1 MFASELFC
9 KCKFTAFTNGLH
21 NNLDEIIIDNLIL
34 QQFVI
39 VQCSTICNV
48 SIDINQFQFLIS
60 GNSGLCYLVLMFPF
74 YFFLYF
80 ELFEVFYILFY
91 QEWTVSWIFN
101 LKFSNWI
108 PTVCP
113 DSLSQNWHCL
123 ICYLFIFSWIE
134 IKNRNNIFECFWV
147 LYNLGLGLCW
157 SFVSDVKVCV
167 DARPHFTI
175 LYKYINNN

>member
-1 MFASELFC
+1 M
-9 KCKFTAFTNGLH
+9 
-21 NNLDEIIIDNLIL
+21 
-34 QQFVI
+34 I

-60 GNSGLCYLVLMFPF
+60 GNSGLCYLVLMFPIHFF
-74 YFFLYF
+74 YFQ
-80 ELFEVFYILFY
+80 LFEVFYILFY

-147 LYNLGLGLCW
+147 LYNLGLRLCW

>member
-1 MFASELFC
+1 M
-9 KCKFTAFTNGLH
+9 
-21 NNLDEIIIDNLIL
+21 
-34 QQFVI
+34 V
-39 VQCSTICNV
+39 
-48 SIDINQFQFLIS
+48 FLIWYWCFHS
-60 GNSGLCYLVLMFPF
+60 ILVFSF
-74 YFFLYF
+74 YFQ
-80 ELFEVFYILFY
+80 LFEVFYILFY

-101 LKFSNWI
+101 RKFSNWI

-167 DARPHFTI
+167 DVRPHSPI
-175 LYKYINNN
+175 LYKYINDNSNYISQVVAAFQIFRLISKGSKLYEISE

>member
-1 MFASELFC
+1 M
-9 KCKFTAFTNGLH
+9 
-21 NNLDEIIIDNLIL
+21 
-34 QQFVI
+34 V
-39 VQCSTICNV
+39 
-48 SIDINQFQFLIS
+48 FLIWYWCFHS
-60 GNSGLCYLVLMFPF
+60 ILVFSF
-74 YFFLYF
+74 YFQ
-80 ELFEVFYILFY
+80 LFEVFYILFY

-101 LKFSNWI
+101 PKFSNWI

-167 DARPHFTI
+167 DVRPHFTI
-175 LYKYINNN
+175 LYKYINDNSNYISQVVAAFQIFRLISKGSKLYEISE